1 MSLFLSLK
9 SDRKWLKGRL
19 KLKQSRKPF
28 AIYGY
33 QGIILSQTEILAT
46 ENPLKMM
53 KNALYFILN
62 YIFILK
68 MLSWLFGHIEKRVKI
83 RLISKLMSHSLGNKQ
98 FQYIYCPNNSRSKGN
113 QTMQYVWL
121 IDYDMSNIFLKN
133 HTEKMVVKLFPDS
146 FL

>member
-9 SDRKWLKGRL
+9 SDRKWLKRRL

-28 AIYGY
+28 AIYGLRY
-33 QGIILSQTEILAT
+33 
-46 ENPLKMM
+46 NLKSDRNFGNWKSF
-53 KNALYFILN
+53 KNDEKCFIFYLKLYFHSQDVVLTFWS
-62 YIFILK
+62 YRK
-68 MLSWLFGHIEKRVKI
+68 KGVKI

-133 HTEKMVVKLFPDS
+133 HTEKMVAKLFPDS